1 MAMNEEIDEIE
12 TGGNPRKKRSESI
25 RTKTR
30 YEI

>member
-1 MAMNEEIDEIE
+1 MKEERDGIE
-12 TGGNPRKKRSESI
+12 TGGNPRKKRSENI